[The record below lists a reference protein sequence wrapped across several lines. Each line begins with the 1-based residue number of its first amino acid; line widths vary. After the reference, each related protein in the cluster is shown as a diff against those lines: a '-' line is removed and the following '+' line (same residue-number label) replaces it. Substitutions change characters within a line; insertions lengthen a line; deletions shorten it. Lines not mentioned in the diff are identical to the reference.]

1 MSGKTGVE
9 APEHTDNWGDVTAQA
24 ERVQNVNIEAI
35 SAASQQ
41 FAKAAENA
49 DDHNTSLTNS
59 VKPLGN
65 GVWEGA
71 AAESFFN
78 YVKQVTAAGDKVRD
92 HLQEVSKDLQDL
104 ANQLGDIKN
113 QALTKRDG
121 AAKEIGLRNET
132 VMNGAMQ
139 TARTQQALHLQHED
153 QPAPNPSPAEILKKL
168 EADNHTTAATAAE
181 AMKTL
186 VDSADQKIGESQKLM
201 KTQIEGGY
209 SSVPLPG
216 KDGTLPKQTGGIHSN
231 GASHGGGGSSS
242 GGGGGLGPSGAPPS
256 TTPPGNVQQW
266 IQEAI
271 KILQANGIP
280 VTDADISKIWTIIEK
295 ESGGNPN
302 AINNWD
308 SNAAKGTP
316 SKGLMQCI
324 DPTFNSHKLPGHDNI
339 YNPVDN
345 IIAGVRYTFS
355 RYGGFDGHPGLKS
368 MSHGGGYQGY

>member
-1 MSGKTGVE
+1 M
-9 APEHTDNWGDVTAQA
+9 PDNTDNWSEVTKQL
-24 ERVQNVNIEAI
+24 ERIDQVNVPAI

-41 FAKAAENA
+41 FAKASENA

-59 VKPLGN
+59 VKALRN
-65 GVWEGA
+65 GVWEGEA
-71 AAESFFN
+71 ANGFFA
-78 YVKQVTAAGDKVRD
+78 YVDQVTTAGDKVRD
-92 HLQEVSKDLQDL
+92 HLKEVSKDLDDL
-104 ANQLGDIKN
+104 ATQLSDIKN
-113 QALTKRDG
+113 QVSSKAQDAEKEINARNA
-121 AAKEIGLRNET
+121 AAKTKAE
-132 VMNGAMQ
+132 AMVK
-139 TARTQQALHLQHED
+139 D
-153 QPAPNPSPAEILKKL
+153 DPAAASGVI
-168 EADNHTTAATAAE
+168 TAAGTANHNTAHAAAE
-181 AMKTL
+181 AMNTL
-186 VDSADQKIGESQKLM
+186 LQTADQKIAESQKLM

-216 KDGTLPKQTGGIHSN
+216 KDGTLPQQTGGIHSN
-231 GASHGGGGSSS
+231 GASHNGGGGGSS

-324 DPTFNSHKLPGHDNI
+324 DPTFNAHKLPGHDNI